1 MIGFTDEIQKFKN
14 QVRTIET
21 VNGVDWCEN
30 VQNGMENLVKLDWDS
45 SAIRHVFHIADAPP
59 HGVYWHEPWDN
70 DRFALSDRNGVE
82 LSEVILRL
90 PDVEY
95 TLLKLHD
102 SLDKYAGILS
112 EFEHLK
118 FREVD
123 LAETIRAE
131 DRHRENRR
139 MRVVD
144 LDPHT
149 YTQMLTPTI
158 SRIVRD
164 SMTPGDPN

>member
-1 MIGFTDEIQKFKN
+1 M
-14 QVRTIET
+14 
-21 VNGVDWCEN
+21 
-30 VQNGMENLVKLDWDS
+30 
-45 SAIRHVFHIADAPP
+45 A
-59 HGVYWHEPWDN
+59 
-70 DRFALSDRNGVE
+70 
-82 LSEVILRL
+82 
-90 PDVEY
+90 
-95 TLLKLHD
+95 
-102 SLDKYAGILS
+102 

-118 FREVD
+118 FRVVD

-131 DRHRENRR
+131 DRRRDNRH

-149 YTQMLTPTI
+149 YTQMLSPTI